1 MTGPFAATGM
11 CYGAPAHARHAEK
24 AVEQALEKAGLKAA
38 NSVIVFLTPDFA
50 HDPKPAL
57 TAAARVAGCTQV
69 FGCTGSGLLTEQEWL
84 LDSPGAAAMV
94 LGGSVTLSP
103 IIDDHDDALVL
114 SFSTPAGL
122 STHWLDAP
130 VTRFGALSTDE
141 FGHGPFSVWSGSRVA
156 REGHAHVRISGVRH
170 AITVGQG
177 IRALTAPLEV
187 AEVQGFDIRRLG
199 NYPALNVLVNALPA
213 SVRRME
219 RIPLHMLMCGVTF
232 GDPHTAIREGRFRLD
247 HIVSANPQDSSI
259 TLSHP
264 LTQGERLFWAIR
276 DRITAE
282 RGMTEAIEQGARTL
296 GVTPDFGLMFPCI
309 SRGPSF
315 FSGRDRD
322 IELLRARFPEM
333 PFAGFYGNGEIAPLA
348 GGSHLYQYSTVL
360 GLFARQDPS
369 QPL

>member
-1 MTGPFAATGM
+1 MSCSNVATGIS
-11 CYGAPAHARHAEK
+11 YGTPARSRHAEH
-24 AVEQALEKAGLKAA
+24 AVSQALEKAGLTTA
-38 NSVIVFLTPDFA
+38 NSVLLFLTSDFA

-57 TAAARVAGCTQV
+57 TAAARTAGCTQV
-69 FGCTGSGLLTEQEWL
+69 FGCTGTGLLTDQEWL
-84 LDSPGAAAMV
+84 LDSSGAVAMV
-94 LGGSVTLSP
+94 LGGDVSLSP
-103 IIDDHDDALVL
+103 VLEDSGDSLVL
-114 SFSTPAGL
+114 SLSTPGGL

-130 VTRFGALSTDE
+130 VGRIGALSTDE
-141 FGHGPFSVWSGSRVA
+141 FGHGPFSVWNSARVV
-156 REGHAHVRISGVRH
+156 RDGHTHAVIHGVRH
-170 AITVGQG
+170 AVTVGQG
-177 IRALTAPLEV
+177 VRALTAPLEV

-199 NYPALNVLVNALPA
+199 NYPALNVLVNSLPA

-276 DRITAE
+276 DKLTAE
-282 RGMTEAIEQGARTL
+282 RGMTMAIERGTEEL
-296 GVTPDFGLMFPCI
+296 GVPPEFALMFPCI

-315 FSGRDRD
+315 FGSGDRD
-322 IELLRARFPEM
+322 IELLKEKHPEL
-333 PFAGFYGNGEIAPLA
+333 PFIGFYGNGEIAPLS

-360 GLFARQDPS
+360 GLFACGEIT
-369 QPL
+369 